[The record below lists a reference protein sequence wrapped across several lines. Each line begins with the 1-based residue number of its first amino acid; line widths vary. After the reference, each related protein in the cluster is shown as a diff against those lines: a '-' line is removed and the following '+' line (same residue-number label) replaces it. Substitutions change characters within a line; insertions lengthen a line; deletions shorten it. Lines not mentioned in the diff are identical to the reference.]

1 MHVNR
6 NDAYPQATYDAEGKL
21 VPLPDESE
29 ENTAAREAVVLY
41 GAGHTNNHPRDVFPD
56 YDPNTASGDE
66 PTVAQTQVND
76 VFAQK
81 GGARREGP
89 GPSGQGVQGNMGGP
103 SGSQGAQAQ
112 GGPSVGAGRPSEPDA
127 TRDDGKGG
135 SAKLPY
141 GKKEYEVPVN
151 AGEQDASHAHSVDSP
166 QAYDPGSKKEQDQE
180 GNPISEDDQDEI
192 DDDDDDGEGEIDET
206 PEEAI
211 KRAKEAR
218 RARENES
225 ASPRNPPDNESPRDR
240 REREKRERE
249 ERLRKRK

>member
-141 GKKEYEVPVN
+141 GNKEYEVPVN
-151 AGEQDASHAHSVDSP
+151 ADTQDDSHA
-166 QAYDPGSKKEQDQE
+166 EQV
-180 GNPISEDDQDEI
+180 SEDDQDEI
-192 DDDDDDGEGEIDET
+192 DDDDDDVADPKT
-206 PEEAI
+206 P
-211 KRAKEAR
+211 
-218 RARENES
+218 
-225 ASPRNPPDNESPRDR
+225 PHNESPRDR